1 MYLIKV
7 HRNSLQIEFFLY
19 YFYCIC
25 RFLGAADQSNV
36 DHHQQEKTT
45 PANIHQMAFPFDL
58 LSLLPKSQQAEILF
72 STYILCMLSLS

>member
-1 MYLIKV
+1 
-7 HRNSLQIEFFLY
+7 
-19 YFYCIC
+19 
-25 RFLGAADQSNV
+25 LGAADQSNV

-72 STYILCMLSLS
+72 STYMLCMLSLS